1 VSASR
6 STPTSLGPK
15 AILAT
20 GGVLLAISM
29 TLLFGSPP
37 PALATGNFCPSV
49 HLGAGQE
56 CWGEARKG
64 LDYAAVKTHETAGCV
79 AIANTSNVLVTEW
92 KCGPATKGSIAA
104 EVWYTEFNPEL
115 YYKPVIFDNQGK
127 PGEYG
132 GLQNCYLGAC

>member
-1 VSASR
+1 MSASR
-6 STPTSLGPK
+6 SIPTSLGAK
-15 AILAT
+15 AILAI
-20 GGVLLAISM
+20 GAALLAISM
-29 TLLFGSPP
+29 AFLFSWAP
-37 PALATGNFCPSV
+37 PALAGNFCPSV
-49 HLGAGQE
+49 HLLAGQE

-92 KCGPATKGSIAA
+92 KCGPATKDSIAA

-127 PGEYG
+127 AGEYG